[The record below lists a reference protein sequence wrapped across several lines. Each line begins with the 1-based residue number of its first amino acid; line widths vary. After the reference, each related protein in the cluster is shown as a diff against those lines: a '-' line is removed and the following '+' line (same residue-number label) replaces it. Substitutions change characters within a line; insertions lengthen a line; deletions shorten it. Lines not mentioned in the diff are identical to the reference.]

1 MACSGLPHSQHVTVC
16 YDSPVGKKE
25 STSGR
30 VGNMTPTPDMFL
42 PIESDRLSDK
52 AVGQIKELI
61 EEGRLKPGDRLPAER
76 ELIKLMSVSRASLR
90 EALRVLEVLGLI
102 EVRTGIGAFVKQTDA
117 GALPAEWNALLIKT
131 QQEMID
137 LLEVREALEARAV
150 ALAAQRASAGELE
163 ICSLTLTKMK
173 QSANTDDVETAIQSD
188 IEFHQLISKMS
199 QNNFLIELSDS
210 ISHVLLD
217 ARYAFFQQPNRI
229 YVSWQQHCRVLEAL
243 EKRDSQAAAEA
254 MLRHLQDSKEV
265 VKRLG

>member
-1 MACSGLPHSQHVTVC
+1 MS
-16 YDSPVGKKE
+16 D
-25 STSGR
+25 
-30 VGNMTPTPDMFL
+30 MTPTGDMFL

-52 AVGQIKELI
+52 AVGQIKALI
-61 EEGRLKPGDRLPAER
+61 EEGRLKPGDKLPAER
-76 ELIKLMSVSRASLR
+76 ELIKLLSVSRTSLR

-102 EVRTGIGAFVKQTDA
+102 DVRTGIGAFVKQTGA
-117 GALPAEWNALLIKT
+117 GALPAEWNALLKKT

-150 ALAAQRASAGELE
+150 ELAAQKASAEELE
-163 ICSLTLTKMK
+163 LCALTLAKMK
-173 QSANTDDVETAIQSD
+173 QSANTNDVAAAIQSD

-217 ARYAFFQQPNRI
+217 ARHAFFRRPNRI
-229 YVSWQQHCRVLEAL
+229 FVSWQQHCRVVEAL

-254 MLRHLQDSKEV
+254 MLLHLQDSKEV

>member
-1 MACSGLPHSQHVTVC
+1 MS
-16 YDSPVGKKE
+16 D
-25 STSGR
+25 
-30 VGNMTPTPDMFL
+30 MTPTGDMFL

-52 AVGQIKELI
+52 AVGQIKALI
-61 EEGRLKPGDRLPAER
+61 EEGRLKPGDKLPAER
-76 ELIKLMSVSRASLR
+76 ELIKLLSVSRTSLR

-102 EVRTGIGAFVKQTDA
+102 DVRTGIGAFVKQTGA
-117 GALPAEWNALLIKT
+117 GALPAEWNALLKKT

-150 ALAAQRASAGELE
+150 ELAAQKASAEELE
-163 ICSLTLTKMK
+163 ICALTLAKMK
-173 QSANTDDVETAIQSD
+173 QSANTNDVAAAIQSD

-217 ARYAFFQQPNRI
+217 ARHAFFRRPNRI
-229 YVSWQQHCRVLEAL
+229 FVSWQQHCRVVEAL

-254 MLRHLQDSKEV
+254 MLLHLQDSKEV